1 MSAHEAEIM
10 AINHNVTQYS
20 KLKQKQTERLRRQ
33 GWCKYTTVKRVHKF
47 MLELLNHPLG
57 DRDEHIKNF
66 LKRYHR
72 FGYNTV
78 TELELDENSDP
89 VLVKEINDY
98 CQTELKKLHLKAK
111 QNRKDIRRLETVN
124 RRRAKLGKRPLN
136 HLPTYNRTRDSRNH
150 ARNTRRN
157 LRVIKAKNEEIQL
170 LNEQEKQ
177 EIEAMFDDT
186 FSLENYGVRK
196 LPPVETP
203 ETPFDW
209 SNTDWIHEYEE
220 PTGLLA
226 EFLDVVYDLEPLEE
240 IQNRCIECN
249 IDMGPNNPRQLCGK
263 TRCLN

>member
-1 MSAHEAEIM
+1 MSAHEGEIM

-20 KLKQKQTERLRRQ
+20 KLKKRQTERLRRQ

-57 DRDEHIKNF
+57 DRDEHIRNF

-72 FGYNTV
+72 FGYDVV

-89 VLVKEINDY
+89 ALVKEINDY
-98 CQTELKKLHLKAK
+98 CQAELKKLHLKAK

-124 RRRAKLGKRPLN
+124 RRRAKQGKPPLN
-136 HLPTYNRTRDSRNH
+136 HLPIYNRTRDARNH

-157 LRVIKAKNEEIQL
+157 LRVIKEKEEEIQL
-170 LNEQEKQ
+170 LCEQEKQ
-177 EIEAMFDDT
+177 EIEALIDDT
-186 FSLENYGVRK
+186 FSLENYGVTM

-209 SNTDWIHEYEE
+209 SNTDWMHDYEE

-240 IQNRCIECN
+240 IQNRCIECG